1 MVKVR
6 VKDLGKVKV
15 QVKEMVKVRVKGRV
29 KVRVKEMVKRM
40 MASLEHHLFLYSF
53 HQHELLDRQ
62 TDYGVD

>member
-15 QVKEMVKVRVKGRV
+15 QVKEMVKVRV